1 MEVVGSRT
9 YMAPEIHMRC
19 GYGKPVDTYAIG
31 VIMYI
36 LLCGYPPF
44 DYDQGTFPSLCSFL
58 GFLSV
63 VTVVYTCHF
72 VKLVTLVF

>member
-1 MEVVGSRT
+1 MLKLIDFGIATVLPPGKQLFEVVGSRT

-19 GYGKPVDTYAIG
+19 GYGKPVDVYAIG

-44 DYDQGTFPSLCSFL
+44 DYDQGL
-58 GFLSV
+58 
-63 VTVVYTCHF
+63 
-72 VKLVTLVF
+72 